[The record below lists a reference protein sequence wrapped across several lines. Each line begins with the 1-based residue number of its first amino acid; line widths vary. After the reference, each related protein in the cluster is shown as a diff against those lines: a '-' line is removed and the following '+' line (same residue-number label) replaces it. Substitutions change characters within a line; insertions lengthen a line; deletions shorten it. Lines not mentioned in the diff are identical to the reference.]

1 MPQRIHP
8 KPVSLAEIFIKFSSD
23 DQCLEYIQNMR
34 WPDGI
39 VRCPTCGDKNI
50 TKYERPVHNPK
61 KRRTKNSERDEER
74 AKRPNRRGWFFI
86 CLNADCRQQ
95 FSPTSGTLFA
105 DSHLPLLTWFHA
117 IGLMLNA
124 KKGISAKQ
132 LQRDLG
138 IGGYKTA
145 WYLNH
150 RIREAMGSGDIPK
163 LGGIVEIDETYV
175 GGKISGKGQ
184 SYAKK
189 QKQVV
194 MGAIQ
199 RGGELRLQHVTGA
212 TVGNFREFIQ
222 QHVSEDAER
231 VMTDQHPAYPAAL
244 GTLVDRH
251 ETVNH
256 IRHEYVRGDVT
267 TNAIESVFS
276 LFKRGVIGQYH
287 KLSAK
292 HLQRYLT
299 EFEYRFNRRNEG
311 DVFIET
317 VRRLCGFKPL
327 RFADLTSDPES
338 SVPF

>member
-1 MPQRIHP
+1 MPKRIHP
-8 KPVSLAEIFIKFSSD
+8 KPISLAEIFIKFSSD
-23 DQCLEYIQNMR
+23 EQCLDYIQNMR
-34 WPDGI
+34 WPDGV
-39 VRCPTCGDKNI
+39 VRCTVCGNDKI
-50 TKYERPVHNPK
+50 VKVERK
-61 KRRTKNSERDEER
+61 ATSK
-74 AKRPNRRGWFFI
+74 NRRKWFYL
-86 CLNADCRQQ
+86 CQEATCHNQ

-150 RIREAMGSGDIPK
+150 RIREAMGAGDIPK

-175 GGKISGKGQ
+175 GGQIRGKGQ
-184 SYAKK
+184 AYARK
-189 QKQVV
+189 QKHVV

-212 TVGNFREFIQ
+212 TVGNFREFIEAN
-222 QHVSEDAER
+222 VSPDVER
-231 VMTDQHPAYPAAL
+231 VMTDQHRAYPAAL
-244 GTLVDRH
+244 GEMVDRH

-256 IRHEYVRGDVT
+256 IIHEYVRGDVT
-267 TNAIESVFS
+267 TNSIESVFS

-299 EFEYRFNRRNEG
+299 EFEYRFNRRNDG

-327 RFADLTSDPES
+327 RFAELTSDPVSES
-338 SVPF
+338 YPF

>member
-1 MPQRIHP
+1 MSKRIHP
-8 KPVSLAEIFIKFSSD
+8 KPISLAEIFIKFSTD
-23 DQCLEYIQNMR
+23 EQCLEYVEKMR
-34 WPDGI
+34 WPDGV
-39 VRCPTCGDKNI
+39 VRCLLCGNDKI
-50 TKYERPVHNPK
+50 TKVERK
-61 KRRTKNSERDEER
+61 ADSK
-74 AKRPNRRGWFFI
+74 NRRKWFYL
-86 CLNADCRQQ
+86 CLEKTCHNQ

-124 KKGISAKQ
+124 KKGLSAAQ

-145 WYLNH
+145 WYLCH
-150 RIREAMGSGDIPK
+150 RIREAMGTGDIPK
-163 LGGIVEIDETYV
+163 LGGTVEIDETYV

-184 SYAKK
+184 AYARK

-199 RGGELRLQHVTGA
+199 RGGKLHLEHVTGA
-212 TVGNFREFIQ
+212 TVGNFREFIEK
-222 QHVSEDAER
+222 HVSEDVER
-231 VMTDQHPAYPAAL
+231 VMTDQHRAYPAAL
-244 GTLVDRH
+244 GELADRH

-256 IRHEYVRGDVT
+256 IIHEYVRGDVT

-299 EFEYRFNRRNEG
+299 EFEYRFNRRDDA

-327 RFADLTSDPES
+327 RFADLTSDSET
-338 SVPF
+338 VPF

>member
-1 MPQRIHP
+1 MTKRIHP
-8 KPVSLAEIFIKFSSD
+8 KPISLAEIFIKFSTD
-23 DQCLEYIQNMR
+23 DQCLEYIEKMR
-34 WPDGI
+34 WPNGV
-39 VRCPTCGDKNI
+39 VRCPQCGNDKI
-50 TKYERPVHNPK
+50 TKVERK
-61 KRRTKNSERDEER
+61 ADSK
-74 AKRPNRRGWFFI
+74 NRRKWFYL
-86 CLNADCRQQ
+86 CLEKTCHNQ

-105 DSHLPLLTWFHA
+105 DSHLPLITWFHA

-124 KKGISAKQ
+124 KKGLSAAQ

-138 IGGYKTA
+138 LGGYKTA
-145 WYLNH
+145 WYLCH
-150 RIREAMGSGDIPK
+150 RIREAMGKGDIPK
-163 LGGIVEIDETYV
+163 LGGTVEIDETYV
-175 GGKISGKGQ
+175 GGKIRGKGVA
-184 SYAKK
+184 YAKK

-199 RGGELRLQHVTGA
+199 RGGEIRLQHVTGA
-212 TVGNFREFIQ
+212 TVGTFQEFIEE
-222 QHVSEDAER
+222 HISDNAER

-244 GTLVDRH
+244 GELADRH

-256 IRHEYVRGDVT
+256 IIGEYVRGDVT
-267 TNAIESVFS
+267 TNRIESVFS
-276 LFKRGVIGQYH
+276 LFKRGLIGQYH

-299 EFEYRFNRRNEG
+299 EFEYRFNRRDDG

-338 SVPF
+338 ASVPF

>member
-1 MPQRIHP
+1 MPKRINP
-8 KPVSLAEIFIKFSSD
+8 KPVSLAEIFIKFSTD
-23 DQCLEYIQNMR
+23 EQCLEYIENMR
-34 WPDGI
+34 WPDGV
-39 VRCPTCGDKNI
+39 VRCPQCGNDKI
-50 TKYERPVHNPK
+50 SKVERK
-61 KRRTKNSERDEER
+61 ATSK
-74 AKRPNRRGWFFI
+74 NRRKWFYL
-86 CLNADCRQQ
+86 CLEKTCHNQ

-105 DSHLPLLTWFHA
+105 DSHLPLITWFHA

-150 RIREAMGSGDIPK
+150 RIREAMGNGDIPK

-175 GGKISGKGQ
+175 GGKSRGYGKSWRGERH
-184 SYAKK
+184 A
-189 QKQVV
+189 KQVV

-212 TVGNFREFIQ
+212 TIGTFRTFITT
-222 QHVSEDAER
+222 HVSEDAER

-244 GTLVDRH
+244 GKLVDRH

-256 IRHEYVRGDVT
+256 IKAEYVRGDVT
-267 TNAIESVFS
+267 TNSIESVFS

-299 EFEYRFNRRNEG
+299 EFEYRFNRRKDA

-327 RFADLTSDPES
+327 RFAELTAD
-338 SVPF
+338 

>member
-1 MPQRIHP
+1 MSKRIHP
-8 KPVSLAEIFIKFSSD
+8 KPISLAEIFIKFSTD
-23 DQCLEYIQNMR
+23 EQCFEYVEKMR
-34 WPDGI
+34 WPDGV
-39 VRCPTCGDKNI
+39 VRCPLCGNDKI
-50 TKYERPVHNPK
+50 TKVERK
-61 KRRTKNSERDEER
+61 AGSK
-74 AKRPNRRGWFFI
+74 NRRKWFYL
-86 CLNADCRQQ
+86 CLEKTCHNQ

-105 DSHLPLLTWFHA
+105 DSHLPLITWFHA

-124 KKGISAKQ
+124 KKGLSAAQ

-145 WYLNH
+145 WYLCH
-150 RIREAMGSGDIPK
+150 RIREAMGTGDIPK
-163 LGGIVEIDETYV
+163 LGGTVEIDETYV

-184 SYAKK
+184 AYARK

-199 RGGELRLQHVTGA
+199 RGGKLHLEHVTGA
-212 TVGNFREFIQ
+212 TVGNFREFIEK
-222 QHVSEDAER
+222 HVSEDVER
-231 VMTDQHPAYPAAL
+231 VMTDQPRASPAAL
-244 GTLVDRH
+244 GELADRH

-256 IRHEYVRGDVT
+256 IIHEYVRGDVT

-299 EFEYRFNRRNEG
+299 EFEYRFNRRDDA

-327 RFADLTSDPES
+327 RFADLTSDSET
-338 SVPF
+338 VPF

>member
-8 KPVSLAEIFIKFSSD
+8 KPVSLAEIFIKFSTD
-23 DQCLEYIQNMR
+23 EQCLEYVKGMR

-39 VRCPTCGDKNI
+39 VRCPTCGDKNV
-50 TKYERPVHNPK
+50 TKYERPASPTRK
-61 KRRTKNSERDEER
+61 TRSKTRDTQK
-74 AKRPNRRGWFFI
+74 ANRRAWFYI
-86 CLNADCRQQ
+86 CLNKDCRQQ

-150 RIREAMGSGDIPK
+150 RIREAMGTGDIPK
-163 LGGIVEIDETYV
+163 LGGTVEIEETYV

-184 SYAKK
+184 VYARK

-212 TVGNFREFIQ
+212 TVGNFREFILE
-222 QHVSEDAER
+222 HVSKDVER

-244 GTLVDRH
+244 ESFDATH

-267 TNAIESVFS
+267 TNTIESVFS

-299 EFEYRFNRRNEG
+299 EFEYRFNRRNDA

-327 RFADLTSDPES
+327 RFADLTSDPAS
-338 SVPF
+338 TFDPF

>member
-1 MPQRIHP
+1 MSKRIHP

-23 DQCLEYIQNMR
+23 EECLEYIGKMR
-34 WPDGI
+34 WPDGT

-50 TKYERPVHNPK
+50 TKYERPAVATRK
-61 KRRTKNSERDEER
+61 TRSKTRKAE
-74 AKRPNRRGWFFI
+74 KVNRRAWFYI

-105 DSHLPLLTWFHA
+105 DSHLRLITWFHA

-184 SYAKK
+184 VYARK

-199 RGGELRLQHVTGA
+199 RGGQLRLQHVPAA
-212 TVGNFREFIQ
+212 TVETFRDFIEENI
-222 QHVSEDAER
+222 SEDVER
-231 VMTDQHPAYPAAL
+231 VMTDQHRVYPTAL
-244 GTLVDRH
+244 GKLVDRH

-256 IRHEYVRGDVT
+256 IIREYVRGDVT
-267 TNAIESVFS
+267 TNSIESVFS

-299 EFEYRFNRRNEG
+299 EFEYRFNRRNDG

-327 RFADLTSDPES
+327 RFAELTSDPES
-338 SVPF
+338 ASVPF

>member
-1 MPQRIHP
+1 MSKRIHP
-8 KPVSLAEIFIKFSSD
+8 KPISLAEIFIKFSTD
-23 DQCLEYIQNMR
+23 EQCLEYVEKMR
-34 WPDGI
+34 WPDGV
-39 VRCPTCGDKNI
+39 VRCLLCGNDKI
-50 TKYERPVHNPK
+50 TKVERK
-61 KRRTKNSERDEER
+61 ADSK
-74 AKRPNRRGWFFI
+74 NRRKWFYL
-86 CLNADCRQQ
+86 CLEKTCHNQ

-124 KKGISAKQ
+124 KKGLSAAQ

-145 WYLNH
+145 WYLCH
-150 RIREAMGSGDIPK
+150 RIREAMGIGDIPK
-163 LGGIVEIDETYV
+163 LGGTVEIDETYV
-175 GGKISGKGQ
+175 GGKVRGKGI

-194 MGAIQ
+194 MGVIQ
-199 RGGELRLQHVTGA
+199 RGGEIRLEHVTGA

-222 QHVSEDAER
+222 KHVSEGVER

-244 GTLVDRH
+244 ASYPASH

-256 IRHEYVRGDVT
+256 IKHEYVRGDVT
-267 TNAIESVFS
+267 TNSIESVFS
-276 LFKRGVIGQYH
+276 LFKRGLIGQYH

-299 EFEYRFNRRNEG
+299 EFEYRFNRRDDA

-327 RFADLTSDPES
+327 RFADLTSDSES
-338 SVPF
+338 PSVSF

>member
-1 MPQRIHP
+1 MSKRIHA
-8 KPVSLAEIFIKFSSD
+8 KPISLAEIFIRFSTD
-23 DQCLEYIQNMR
+23 DQCFEYIEKMR
-34 WPDGI
+34 WPDSV
-39 VRCPTCGDKNI
+39 VRCPQCGNDKI
-50 TKYERPVHNPK
+50 SKVERK
-61 KRRTKNSERDEER
+61 ADSK
-74 AKRPNRRGWFFI
+74 NRRKWFYL
-86 CLNADCRQQ
+86 CLEKTCHNQ

-105 DSHLPLLTWFHA
+105 DSHLPLITWFHA

-124 KKGISAKQ
+124 KKGLSARQ

-138 IGGYKTA
+138 LGGYKTA
-145 WYLNH
+145 WYLCH

-175 GGKISGKGQ
+175 GGHIKGKGQ
-184 SYAKK
+184 VYARK

-194 MGAIQ
+194 MGAIE

-212 TVGNFREFIQ
+212 TVGNFREFIEAN
-222 QHVSEDAER
+222 VSEDTER
-231 VMTDQHPAYPAAL
+231 VMTDQHRAYPASL
-244 GTLVDRH
+244 GKLADRH

-256 IRHEYVRGDVT
+256 IIGEYVRGDVT
-267 TNAIESVFS
+267 TNSIESVFS
-276 LFKRGVIGQYH
+276 LFKRGLIGQYH

-299 EFEYRFNRRNEG
+299 EFEYRFNRRDDG

-317 VRRLCGFKPL
+317 VRRLCGFRPL
-327 RFADLTSDPES
+327 RFADLTSDPEP

>member
-1 MPQRIHP
+1 MSKRIHP
-8 KPVSLAEIFIKFSSD
+8 KPISLAEIFIKFSTD
-23 DQCLEYIQNMR
+23 EQCLEYVEKMR
-34 WPDGI
+34 WPDGV
-39 VRCPTCGDKNI
+39 VRCPLCGNDKI
-50 TKYERPVHNPK
+50 TKVERK
-61 KRRTKNSERDEER
+61 ADSK
-74 AKRPNRRGWFFI
+74 NRRKWFYL
-86 CLNADCRQQ
+86 CLEKTCHNQ

-124 KKGISAKQ
+124 KKGLSAAQ

-145 WYLNH
+145 WYLCH
-150 RIREAMGSGDIPK
+150 RIREAMGIGDIPK
-163 LGGIVEIDETYV
+163 LGGTVEIDETYV
-175 GGKISGKGQ
+175 GGKVRGKGI

-194 MGAIQ
+194 MGVIQ
-199 RGGELRLQHVTGA
+199 RGGEIRLEHVTGA

-222 QHVSEDAER
+222 KHVSEGVER

-244 GTLVDRH
+244 ASYPASH

-256 IRHEYVRGDVT
+256 IKHEYVRGDVT
-267 TNAIESVFS
+267 TNSIESVFS
-276 LFKRGVIGQYH
+276 LFKRGLIGQYH

-299 EFEYRFNRRNEG
+299 EFEYRFNRRDDA

-327 RFADLTSDPES
+327 RFADLTSDSES
-338 SVPF
+338 PSVSF

>member
-1 MPQRIHP
+1 MSKRIHP
-8 KPVSLAEIFIKFSSD
+8 KPISLAEIFIKFSTD
-23 DQCLEYIQNMR
+23 EQCLDYIEKMR
-34 WPDGI
+34 WPDGV
-39 VRCPTCGDKNI
+39 VRCTVCGNDKI
-50 TKYERPVHNPK
+50 VKVERK
-61 KRRTKNSERDEER
+61 ADSK
-74 AKRPNRRGWFFI
+74 NRRKWFYL
-86 CLNADCRQQ
+86 CQEKTCHNQ

-150 RIREAMGSGDIPK
+150 RIREAMGTGDIPK

-184 SYAKK
+184 VYARK

-212 TVGNFREFIQ
+212 TVGNFREFIEAT
-222 QHVSEDAER
+222 VSEDAER
-231 VMTDQHPAYPAAL
+231 VMTDQHRAYPAAL
-244 GTLVDRH
+244 GKLADRH

-256 IRHEYVRGDVT
+256 IIGEYVRGDVY
-267 TNAIESVFS
+267 TNSIESVFS
-276 LFKRGVIGQYH
+276 LFKRGLIGQYH

-299 EFEYRFNRRNEG
+299 EFEYRFNRRNDA
-311 DVFIET
+311 DVFVVHPCRT
-317 VRRLCGFKPL
+317 GHG
-327 RFADLTSDPES
+327 S
-338 SVPF
+338 